1 MYMSIKLRNV
11 IYNKKLLSA
20 YADILGSKLHTYKQ
34 SVKHNCHNKGTIIH
48 IFMSI
53 TCNIQ

>member
-20 YADILGSKLHTYKQ
+20 YADILESKLHTYKQ

-48 IFMSI
+48 IS
-53 TCNIQ
+53 